1 MSLSGHRVGRGHLR
15 LAYSPPREAQAP
27 RRAWLLLRIMFAR
40 IRIFVGNLVALM
52 GAILAL
58 APLLLRRRPLGHRTQ
73 VPRVSARVI
82 PLAQRQRASR
92 R

>member
-1 MSLSGHRVGRGHLR
+1 
-15 LAYSPPREAQAP
+15 
-27 RRAWLLLRIMFAR
+27 MFAR